1 MEDEPM
7 TQEDFARILRSER
20 KRAGLTQDEMAAALK
35 MHQSQYS
42 RLERGEGRYT
52 VLHLI
57 RAKRRL
63 GVDYDVLTGERKVG
77 GRTCRTQG

>member
-1 MEDEPM
+1 M
-7 TQEDFARILRSER
+7 TRDFFGRILRAER
-20 KRAGLTQDEMAAALK
+20 KRAGLTQDEMAAALQ

-52 VLHLI
+52 VLHLM
-57 RAKRRL
+57 RAKRKL

-77 GRTCRTQG
+77 GRPCHTRV